1 MSFNSWALRVGDDGA
16 DSVVVEEMGVET
28 PDCTLAVIF
37 EESRSRELARI
48 MFYARRGRT
57 TKFAQN
63 GVMSARDV
71 DETNQRSILIL
82 GARGRGSRGRKR
94 LREEEAAGGREV
106 GHLKNTN
113 SKVLNILIRQTARE
127 RTVIWCLARG
137 ANWRVP

>member
-1 MSFNSWALRVGDDGA
+1 MTVEADTKELFTEMSFNSWALRVGDDGA

-71 DETNQRSILIL
+71 DETKSKIDLDF
-82 GARGRGSRGRKR
+82 GSARKGIA
-94 LREEEAAGGREV
+94 REEEAAGGR
-106 GHLKNTN
+106 GCG
-113 SKVLNILIRQTARE
+113 RE
-127 RTVIWCLARG
+127 GGG
-137 ANWRVP
+137 AFKKYELESAEYTH